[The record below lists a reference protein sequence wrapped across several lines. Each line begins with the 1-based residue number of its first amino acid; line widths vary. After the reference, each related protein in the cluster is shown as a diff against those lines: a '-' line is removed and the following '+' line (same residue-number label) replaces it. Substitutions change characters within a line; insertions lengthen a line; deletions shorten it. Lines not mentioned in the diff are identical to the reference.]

1 MTSTSS
7 ESSNPIT
14 NSSTLSDSESVTLT
28 STEIQPSDVPSYY
41 YVFLGAGG
49 VIVFVVMMVMILLYF
64 KRRKQRILLS
74 PRGHR
79 QNSASNNLN
88 LENINPV
95 EVSMVLSNQGL
106 SHITSSVNERNRDLE
121 ERSTSASTKKFDQNP
136 IYINL
141 DVRDSSPTPPPPP
154 PELPIRCKQNRAYIY
169 LGPEESSTDVP
180 TAPTETSRNIPCK
193 KDLAYIHLGQAETP
207 LELQ

>member
-1 MTSTSS
+1 MDDLYHTETTTVTAVMMSTSS
-7 ESSNPIT
+7 
-14 NSSTLSDSESVTLT
+14 DSELATLT
-28 STEIQPSDVPSYY
+28 STEIQPADVVSYY

-49 VIVFVVMMVMILLYF
+49 VIVFVAMMVMILFYF

-74 PRGHR
+74 PSRHGR
-79 QNSASNNLN
+79 SSASNNLN
-88 LENINPV
+88 LENINLV

-106 SHITSSVNERNRDLE
+106 LHIKSSMNERNRDLE
-121 ERSTSASTKKFDQNP
+121 ERSSSASAKKFDHNP

-141 DVRDSSPTPPPPP
+141 DAGDNSPTPSP

-193 KDLAYIHLGQAETP
+193 KNLAYIHLGPAETP